1 MPGLLSHIDL
11 AIDAASVTDNPVIN
25 ENFGAFILGCCAPDI
40 RIITH
45 GLREDTHFA
54 PLTNRVVGTGMDGLL
69 KAHPGLADSASLS
82 GSTQAFLAGYFS
94 HLVTDEAWIAQ
105 VYIPYFDDRN
115 LFEEEVVANICDRAL
130 QLEMDRQAL
139 IKRGGLKSIRGQ
151 LRNAHVDVEV
161 GFLPTGTLADWS
173 DWVIGYTQQEFTW
186 DRLKRLARRQYPQDD
201 TVAQMAADDF
211 LSNMPYSLERVY
223 DLVPKKVLQSY
234 RDGTLESW
242 AKLVQEYLP

>member
-11 AIDAASVTDNPVIN
+11 AIEAASAVDKSVIN
-25 ENFGAFILGCCAPDI
+25 RNFGAFILGCCAPDI

-54 PLTNRVVGTGMDGLL
+54 PITNRVVGTGMESLL
-69 KAHPGLADSASLS
+69 KAQPGLANLASLS
-82 GSTQAFLAGYFS
+82 GATQAFMAGYFS
-94 HLVTDEAWIAQ
+94 HLVADEAWIAQ
-105 VYIPYFDDRN
+105 VYLPYFDDRD
-115 LFEEEVVANICDRAL
+115 LFGDEVVANICDRAV

-139 IKRGGLKSIRGQ
+139 LKHGGLKSIRSQ
-151 LRNAHVDVEV
+151 LTNAHVGVEV
-161 GFLPTGTLADWS
+161 GFLSMGVLADWS

-186 DRLKRLARRQYPQDD
+186 DRLKRLARRQYPKDD
-201 TVAQMAADDF
+201 TAAQKAADDF

-234 RDGTLESW
+234 RDGAVESW
-242 AKLVQEYLP
+242 AKMVQEYLP

>member
-11 AIDAASVTDNPVIN
+11 AIEAASAVDKSVIN
-25 ENFGAFILGCCAPDI
+25 RNFGPFILGCCAPDI

-54 PLTNRVVGTGMDGLL
+54 PITNRVVGTGMKNLL
-69 KAHPGLADSASLS
+69 KAQPGLANLASLS
-82 GSTQAFLAGYFS
+82 GATQAFMAGYFF

-105 VYIPYFDDRN
+105 VYLPYFDDRH
-115 LFEEEVVANICDRAL
+115 LFGDEVVANICDRAV

-139 IKRGGLKSIRGQ
+139 LKHGGLKSIRNQ
-151 LRNAHVDVEV
+151 LTNAHVDVEV
-161 GFLPTGTLADWS
+161 GFLSMRVLADWS

-186 DRLKRLARRQYPQDD
+186 DRLKRLAKRQYPKDD
-201 TVAQMAADDF
+201 TAAQKVADDF
-211 LSNMPYSLERVY
+211 LSNMPYSLKRVY

-234 RDGTLESW
+234 RAGTVESW
-242 AKLVQEYLP
+242 TKMVQEYLP